1 MGDKRQALSA
11 MLTIVVSIL
20 ILFGL
25 PFLHVLLVL
34 KRACLNRGLD
44 KKFPKKKSLLEKAEE
59 EAKKEKEREDGR
71 RTQIDKYLMFL
82 QNPFAKVMTKE

>member
-1 MGDKRQALSA
+1 

-20 ILFGL
+20 VLFGL
-25 PFLHVLLVL
+25 PFLHCLLLL
-34 KRACLNRGLD
+34 KRACMNRGLD

-59 EAKKEKEREDGR
+59 EAKIEQKREEGK

-82 QNPFAKVMTKE
+82 QNPFAKILSKE